1 MTNENNGIPPAEPTP
16 QAPRPDPYAAPG
28 YSFGQGQGQQ
38 GLGQG
43 YGPGAPYAPVA
54 PRRAPV
60 LSILSLI
67 AGIIGALGLWV
78 GFIPFVGFFLGIW
91 FPGAALVLG
100 LFGRKKE
107 TQSKGLWLTG
117 IILGSIGLAV
127 AALSLIFWIIIGV
140 SGGFSDNGT
149 NYNFNYDP
157 NSLNS

>member
-1 MTNENNGIPPAEPTP
+1 MTDENNGIPPAEPTP
-16 QAPRPDPYAAPG
+16 QVPRPDPYAAPG
-28 YSFGQGQGQQ
+28 YSFGQGQV
-38 GLGQG
+38 LGQGPG
-43 YGPGAPYAPVA
+43 YGPGAQYAPVV

-67 AGIIGALGLWV
+67 AGIIGTLGLWV

-91 FPGAALVLG
+91 FPAAALVLG
-100 LFGRKKE
+100 LLGRKKE
-107 TQSKGLWLTG
+107 SQSKGLWLTG

-149 NYNFNYDP
+149 NYNFNYEP
-157 NSLNS
+157 NGLNS

>member
-1 MTNENNGIPPAEPTP
+1 MTDENNGIPPAEP
-16 QAPRPDPYAAPG
+16 ASEVPRPDPYAAPG
-28 YSFGQGQGQQ
+28 YPFVQ
-38 GLGQG
+38 GQG
-43 YGPGAPYAPVA
+43 YGPGAQYAPVA

-67 AGIIGALGLWV
+67 AGIIGTLGLWV

-107 TQSKGLWLTG
+107 SQSKGLWLTG

-140 SGGFSDNGT
+140 SGGFSNNGT

-157 NSLNS
+157 NGLNS